1 MTKMPFCGN
10 INTAAR
16 KLNPMWEFGSL
27 LFLYYSLI
35 SLIETV
41 ENFVFRQSDLFLFSL
56 FAHTLP
62 TYYSLSE
69 AVSSLHK

>member
-1 MTKMPFCGN
+1 
-10 INTAAR
+10 
-16 KLNPMWEFGSL
+16 MWEFGSL

-56 FAHTLP
+56 FAHILL

>member
-1 MTKMPFCGN
+1 
-10 INTAAR
+10 
-16 KLNPMWEFGSL
+16 MWAFGSL

-56 FAHTLP
+56 FAHILL

>member
-1 MTKMPFCGN
+1 
-10 INTAAR
+10 
-16 KLNPMWEFGSL
+16 MWAFGSL

-41 ENFVFRQSDLFLFSL
+41 ENFVFRQSDLFLFILFSL
-56 FAHTLP
+56 FAHILL

-69 AVSSLHK
+69 AVSSLHR